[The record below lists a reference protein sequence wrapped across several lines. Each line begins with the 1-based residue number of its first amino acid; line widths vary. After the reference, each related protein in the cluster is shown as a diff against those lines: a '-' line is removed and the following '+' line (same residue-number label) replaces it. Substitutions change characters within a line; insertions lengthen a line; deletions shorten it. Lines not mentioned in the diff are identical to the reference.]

1 MNTTPQ
7 LRPMSLGDLFDTA
20 FRLYREHFV
29 TFVGIVALLQ
39 VPLAIVQFMIQVLV
53 SIPALNAWMRASA
66 QLQNARRGQNIF
78 DILPIGQFFSAV
90 AITGGINLIL
100 SLIIGALITGALAN
114 AIARGYL
121 SQPISILTAYHFGA
135 RRYGALLL
143 ASLIGLGVTLG
154 VMALIGGC
162 LFGAMTAYPASGSN
176 GLLVGV
182 LVIGLLL
189 FVFLFIPAII
199 FFTVRFL
206 LTIQA
211 IVLEGKGP
219 LAGLGRSWRLVQ
231 GSFWR
236 VLGIVVLLNLL
247 IYIIAGIPATLVS
260 LALTLGSGDPLN
272 NLVRNQ
278 AITTLV
284 TQIGVILAQPIAL
297 SIYTLLYYDLR
308 VRKEGYD
315 IEVMAQQTVAT

>member
-1 MNTTPQ
+1 MNTTP
-7 LRPMSLGDLFDTA
+7 LRPMSLGDLFDAA

-66 QLQNARRGQNIF
+66 QLQNARRGQSIF
-78 DILPIGQFFSAV
+78 DILPIGQFASATG
-90 AITGGINLIL
+90 ITIGINLIL

-114 AIARGYL
+114 AIARSYL
-121 SQPISILTAYHFGA
+121 GQPISILTAYRFGA

-154 VMALIGGC
+154 AMALVGGC
-162 LFGAMTAYPASGSN
+162 LFGALTAYPASGRN
-176 GLLVGV
+176 GLLVGA

-206 LTIQA
+206 LAVQA

-236 VLGIVVLLNLL
+236 VLGIVILLNLL
-247 IYIIAGIPATLVS
+247 IYIIAGIPATIVN
-260 LALTLGSGDPLN
+260 LALTLGSGDPLG

-315 IEVMAQQTVAT
+315 IEVMAQQTATT